1 MSQENVEVVRASFE
15 AWNAGDM
22 HAWGALLAPDLT
34 WHPTQDWPEPGPD
47 TGREAVLRQVRQIRE
62 AWDADTAEP
71 ISEFIHAADGVAV
84 RFVWRARGHGQKRTG
99 RVADPPLVSGARSGR
114 DQPARPVPV
123 RHTFATEALAGR
135 ISMFE
140 LARVMGISAK
150 MIDRTY
156 GHLARDSEDA
166 IHARLDARADR
177 SGVVVASEGE

>member
-1 MSQENVEVVRASFE
+1 MAGARA
-15 AWNAGDM
+15 
-22 HAWGALLAPDLT
+22 
-34 WHPTQDWPEPGPD
+34 WPE
-47 TGREAVLRQVRQIRE
+47 AN
-62 AWDADTAEP
+62 
-71 ISEFIHAADGVAV
+71 
-84 RFVWRARGHGQKRTG
+84 RTG
-99 RVADPPLVSGARSGR
+99 GGPAIGIRRSKRPGSASAARTS
-114 DQPARPVPV
+114 AS
-123 RHTFATEALAGR
+123 HLATEALAGR